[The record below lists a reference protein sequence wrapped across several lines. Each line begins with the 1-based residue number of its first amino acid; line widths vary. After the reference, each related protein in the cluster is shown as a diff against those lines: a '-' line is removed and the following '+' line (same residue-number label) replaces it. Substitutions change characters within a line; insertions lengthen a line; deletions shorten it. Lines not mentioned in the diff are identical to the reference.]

1 MKTADF
7 LPVEAFEAHL
17 DRRRTPR
24 RLGILG
30 GFLVTCLVFGLVV
43 GLEAQHQKDVA
54 ELAEAPNA
62 AETQAGQELG
72 SLYKDMNTYVN
83 RLDPLSD
90 HLRMPAVGAI
100 LAELAS
106 AVGEFVQIEK
116 IEWNQDVRRKGITKV
131 ESAEIHLV
139 ITALVRGDDN
149 LIGLPNR
156 LRKYTGFKYA
166 WIGENTELVRDM
178 SDTVRATIHLS
189 SPLLLPGF
197 NKPVMHKEVKK

>member
-1 MKTADF
+1 MRTADF

-17 DRRRTPR
+17 ERRRTPR

-30 GFLVTCLVFGLVV
+30 LFLVVCLVLGLAVS
-43 GLEAQHQKDVA
+43 LEARHQKDVA

-62 AETQAGQELG
+62 IETQAGQELE
-72 SLYKDMNTYVN
+72 SLYKDMNHYVA

-90 HLRMPAVGAI
+90 HLRMPAVGSI
-100 LAELAS
+100 LAALAS
-106 AVGEFVQIEK
+106 AVGEYVQIEK
-116 IEWNQDVRRKGITKV
+116 IAWDQDIRRKGVTKV

-149 LIGLPNR
+149 LIQLPER
-156 LRKYTGFKYA
+156 LREYTGFSKA
-166 WIGENTELVRDM
+166 WIGENTELITDM
-178 SDTVRATIHLS
+178 SDTVRATIHLI

-197 NKPVMHKEVKK
+197 DKPTMHKVGK